1 VGRAGAI
8 STLPQLCADRKTA
21 PFSTYLLY
29 YRARL
34 KALVPK
40 AVRVM
45 RIVCESPAFDVF
57 SGFHIQRRLV
67 HTLKTRNSP
76 AGDPREGS
84 EPETGSHPA
93 TGHFG
98 TKRKRVA
105 GMRLAK
111 GSLRLAWRMGVFVL
125 GTVLLGAGIVMIV
138 TPGPAVVFIP
148 LGLGVL
154 ATDSSGLATCLPKRV
169 QSSTARS
176 KRPRTRR
183 GRVAAKRHRRRQA
196 PATVSGVPS
205 AKCEFYAF
213 DSPAQFLLLA
223 TAPLEFLTLGAL
235 VYKIPL

>member
-111 GSLRLAWRMGVFVL
+111 GSLRLAWRMGVFL

-154 ATDSSGLATCLPKRV
+154 ATEFQWGSQPAC
-169 QSSTARS
+169 QSASNR
-176 KRPRTRR
+176 RPRARKGQGPEQAESPPNNTGDDRPRRPCRVSLAQRVSFTPSTRR
-183 GRVAAKRHRRRQA
+183 HSFFFWPPPR
-196 PATVSGVPS
+196 SNS
-205 AKCEFYAF
+205 
-213 DSPAQFLLLA
+213 
-223 TAPLEFLTLGAL
+223 
-235 VYKIPL
+235 